1 MVTVSFVRER
11 TTNVLALVFVFAG
24 LKSLTP
30 SNLAMCMILIRKVN
44 LCTLRSA
51 GSHMNQSSYRAIL
64 PYKKK
69 PLGSQFFAEA
79 KIS

>member
-1 MVTVSFVRER
+1 MVIVSFVRER

-51 GSHMNQSSYRAIL
+51 RSHMNQSSYRVIL